1 MIHVA
6 VGLVLDNDRVFVAQR
21 DQNAHQGGLWEFPG
35 GKVDAGE
42 TVEAALSRELNEE
55 LGIFVDYAEPIMQ
68 IKHDYTDKI
77 VLLDVWQIARYRG
90 EPSGCEGQPVKWLAI
105 NELLAEQFPAANQAI
120 VDWLVRQFS

>member
-21 DQNAHQGGLWEFPG
+21 NKNAHQGGLWEFPG

-42 TVEAALSRELNEE
+42 TVEAALSRELYEE
-55 LGIFVDYAEPIMQ
+55 LGIFVDYAEPVMQ

-77 VLLDVWQIARYRG
+77 VLLDVWQITRYRG

-105 NELLAEQFPAANQAI
+105 NQLLAEQFPAANQAI
-120 VDWLVRQFS
+120 VDWLGRQFS

>member
-55 LGIFVDYAEPIMQ
+55 LGIFVDYAEPVMQ
-68 IKHDYTDKI
+68 IKHDYPDKI

-90 EPSGCEGQPVKWLAI
+90 EPSGCEGQTVKWLSI

-120 VDWLVRQFS
+120 VDWLIRQFS

>member
-55 LGIFVDYAEPIMQ
+55 LGIFVDYAEPVMQ
-68 IKHDYTDKI
+68 VKHDYTDKI
-77 VLLDVWQIARYRG
+77 VLLDVWHITRYRG

-105 NELLAEQFPAANQAI
+105 NQLLAEQFPTANQAI

>member
-6 VGLVLDNDRVFVAQR
+6 VGLVLDDDRVFVAQR
-21 DQNAHQGGLWEFPG
+21 NKNAHQGGLWFPG

-55 LGIFVDYAEPIMQ
+55 LGIFVDYAEPVMQ

-105 NELLAEQFPAANQAI
+105 NQLLAEQFPAANQAI

>member
-21 DQNAHQGGLWEFPG
+21 DQNAHQGGLWGFPG

-55 LGIFVDYAEPIMQ
+55 LGIFVDYAEPVMQ

>member
-6 VGLVLDNDRVFVAQR
+6 VGLVLDSDRVFVAQR

-55 LGIFVDYAEPIMQ
+55 LGIFVDYAEPVMQ

>member
-6 VGLVLDNDRVFVAQR
+6 VGLVLDSDRVFVAQR

-55 LGIFVDYAEPIMQ
+55 LGIFVDYAEPVMQ

-77 VLLDVWQIARYRG
+77 VLLNVWQIARYRG

>member
-42 TVEAALSRELNEE
+42 TVEVALSRELNEE
-55 LGIFVDYAEPIMQ
+55 LGIFVDYAEPVMQ

>member
-6 VGLVLDNDRVFVAQR
+6 VGLVLDSDRVFVAQR

-42 TVEAALSRELNEE
+42 TVEAALCRELNEE
-55 LGIFVDYAEPIMQ
+55 LGIFVDYAEPVMQ

>member
-55 LGIFVDYAEPIMQ
+55 LGIFVDYAEPVMQ
-68 IKHDYTDKI
+68 IKHDYTDRI

-90 EPSGCEGQPVKWLAI
+90 EPSGCEGQSVKWLAI
-105 NELLAEQFPAANQAI
+105 NELLAEQFPTANQAI

>member
-21 DQNAHQGGLWEFPG
+21 NKNAHQGGLWEFPG

-55 LGIFVDYAEPIMQ
+55 LGIFVDYAEPVMQ

-77 VLLDVWQIARYRG
+77 VLLDVWQITRYRG

-105 NELLAEQFPAANQAI
+105 NQLLSEQFPAANQAV

>member
-55 LGIFVDYAEPIMQ
+55 LGIFVEYAEPVMQ
-68 IKHDYTDKI
+68 IKHDYKDKV
-77 VLLDVWQIARYRG
+77 VLLDVWQIIRYQG
-90 EPSGCEGQPVKWLAI
+90 EPSGCEGQPVKWLTVNA
-105 NELLAEQFPAANQAI
+105 LKAEQFPAANRAI
-120 VDWLVRQFS
+120 VDWLARQFN

>member
-6 VGLVLDNDRVFVAQR
+6 VGLVLDNDLVFVAQR

-55 LGIFVDYAEPIMQ
+55 LGIFVDYAEPVMQ
-68 IKHDYTDKI
+68 IKHDYKDKV
-77 VLLDVWQIARYRG
+77 VLLDVWQIIRYQG
-90 EPSGCEGQPVKWLAI
+90 EPSGCEGQPVKWLTVNA
-105 NELLAEQFPAANQAI
+105 LKAEQFPAANRAI

>member
-6 VGLVLDNDRVFVAQR
+6 VGLVLDDDRVFVAQR
-21 DQNAHQGGLWEFPG
+21 DKNAHQGGLWEFPG

-55 LGIFVDYAEPIMQ
+55 LGIFVDYAEPVMQ

-77 VLLDVWQIARYRG
+77 VLLDVWQITRYRG

-105 NELLAEQFPAANQAI
+105 NQLQAEQFPAANQAI

>member
-55 LGIFVDYAEPIMQ
+55 LGIFVDYAEPVMQ

-77 VLLDVWQIARYRG
+77 VLLDVWQITRYRG